1 MTPVATPSILHHY
14 DAIFLSPHLDDAA
27 LSCGGLIKQLTQ
39 AGKTVLVVSVA
50 AGDPPA
56 GELSTFAKSLHQRW
70 RLAANDI
77 ARRRSE
83 DIDACHILGADWI
96 HWNIPD
102 CIYRLREVSGEPIY
116 TSDEALFGS
125 LDVSEAHLITVIS
138 RYMVSLPAFDSV
150 YVPLAVGNHVDHQ
163 LTKLAAELW
172 LDDRS
177 LRYYEDFPYSRKE
190 HEVVVALGD
199 VDRWNS
205 TIIRLDPSSVEAKI
219 EAIACY
225 KSQIST
231 FFLDYPDLVQQVN
244 NNIRELGGERQWFL
258 SG

>member
-1 MTPVATPSILHHY
+1 MTLVATPSILLHY
-14 DAIFLSPHLDDAA
+14 NAIYLSPHLDDAV
-27 LSCGGLIKQLTQ
+27 LSCGGSIKQLTQ
-39 AGKTVLVVSVA
+39 ANKTVLVVSVT

-56 GELSTFAKSLHQRW
+56 GELSTYAKSLHQRW

-83 DIDACHILGADWI
+83 DIDACHLLGADWI

-102 CIYRLREVSGEPIY
+102 CIYRLHDMSGEPLY
-116 TSDEALFGS
+116 TSDEALFDS
-125 LDVSEAHLITVIS
+125 LDVSEAHLITVLS

-150 YVPLAVGNHVDHQ
+150 YAPLAVGNHVDHQ

-172 LDDRS
+172 LDARS
-177 LRYYEDFPYSRKE
+177 IRYYEDFPYSRTV
-190 HEVVVALGD
+190 HAVDVALGD

-205 TIIRLDPSSVEAKI
+205 TIMRLDPSSVEAKI

-244 NNIRELGGERQWFL
+244 SHIRELDGERQWFL
-258 SG
+258 TG